1 LNDYL
6 LSAFLGVIE
15 GLTEFLPVSSTAHLR
30 IAEAMLGLDLGSGY
44 WKMFAIVIQLGAIL
58 TLPIYFWRRIAG
70 FLATFPAGERGD
82 RTLLNHPLSLTLI
95 AFAVTAAPAYLL
107 TKVIGKNLESLSL
120 MAGSLIAGGVIMWV
134 VDAAYSNR
142 GQTRA
147 MDDMTM
153 PQAVWIGLCQLV
165 SAVVPG
171 TSRSMA
177 TIAGGQLAGMTRG
190 AAVEFSFFL
199 SIPTMAVATGYEAL
213 KTLRHGSAES
223 VAMNGHLWTLLV
235 IGFLVSFAV
244 AYSVVAWF
252 MAWVRHLPH
261 PRRCLRALLGLP
273 RSPLIPGKAIDC

>member
-252 MAWVRHLPH
+252 MAWVRRHGFVPF
-261 PRRCLRALLGLP
+261 
-273 RSPLIPGKAIDC
+273 AIYRILAGAFVLYWVFHAAH